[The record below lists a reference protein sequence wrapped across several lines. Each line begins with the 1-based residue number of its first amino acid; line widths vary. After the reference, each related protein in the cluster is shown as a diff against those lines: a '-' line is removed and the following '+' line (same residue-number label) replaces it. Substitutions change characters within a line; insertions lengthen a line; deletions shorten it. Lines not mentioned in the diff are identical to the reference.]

1 MTGIRKSFHPEV
13 LVRVAKPRRTR
24 WLLGLLLLVLTST
37 AYAAEPV
44 RVLAAFTLKPA
55 LDEIA
60 DGYRKAGGDV
70 TPVYGPS
77 PGLAQ
82 QIENGEPADLFFS
95 ADPMW
100 TDELMKHQLIKA
112 GTLTDLVGNQL
123 VLITGKGKA
132 PLVTTTNGLNLVQMI
147 GAGPLAM
154 CDPDSH
160 PAGRMAKASLTKLGF
175 WDALAPKVAR
185 AENPLLAVKMVARGD
200 APYAVVF
207 TTDALS
213 DPGVDIVMTFPDD
226 SHPPIRYPVAILAE
240 SANPDAGKFL
250 DYLKSPPATAV
261 FARFGYV
268 TLGLK

>member
-1 MTGIRKSFHPEV
+1 MVSTNLRHPEV
-13 LVRVAKPRRTR
+13 LRVAKPRRTY
-24 WLLGLLLLVLTST
+24 WLLGLILFVFTTPAL
-37 AYAAEPV
+37 AAEPV

-60 DGYRKAGGDV
+60 EGYRKTGGEV
-70 TPVYGPS
+70 TLVYGPS

-100 TDELMKHQLIKA
+100 MDELVKQQLVKRDA
-112 GTLTDLVGNQL
+112 VTDLVGNQL
-123 VLITGKGKA
+123 VLISRKGTA
-132 PLVTTTNGLNLVQMI
+132 PLVTNTRELQLVRLI
-147 GAGPLAM
+147 GVGPVAM

-160 PAGRMAKASLTKLGF
+160 PAGRMAKASLTAMGI
-175 WDALAPKVAR
+175 WDNIAPKVAR

-207 TTDALS
+207 TTDAMS

-226 SHPPIRYPVAILAE
+226 SHPPIRYPVALLAK
-240 SANPDAGKFL
+240 SANSDAARFL
-250 DYLKSPPATAV
+250 DYLQSAPTTEIFK
-261 FARFGYV
+261 RQGYI
-268 TLGLK
+268 TLR